1 MLNTKGVRNG
11 LIFSSFRVGLN
22 APPFLPLLGA
32 KELTRPGGKIT
43 PSTTWP
49 YDSPAVE
56 FWNFSLVAAILS
68 LSPPILKDSAMLLVR
83 QGVIN
88 KAEDFAL
95 SMVLFGAEEQEEEYV
110 KTIAR
115 WGMGSC
121 MPHDLYFFLFFFCLA
136 LSKGR
141 LSAKGWA
148 NAEREFVAY
157 RYGQRNI
164 HHLEFYTCVCSDP
177 KEV

>member
-49 YDSPAVE
+49 YDSLAVD
-56 FWNFSLVAAILS
+56 FWNFSLLAAILS

-83 QGVIN
+83 QGVIA

-110 KTIAR
+110 KTIVACP
-115 WGMGSC
+115 MIFIFF
-121 MPHDLYFFLFFFCLA
+121 YFFFLFSPF
-136 LSKGR
+136 KGQAVR
-141 LSAKGWA
+141 
-148 NAEREFVAY
+148 ERVGECGKRMCRV
-157 RYGQRNI
+157 
-164 HHLEFYTCVCSDP
+164 
-177 KEV
+177 

>member
-1 MLNTKGVRNG
+1 M
-11 LIFSSFRVGLN
+11 
-22 APPFLPLLGA
+22 
-32 KELTRPGGKIT
+32 

-68 LSPPILKDSAMLLVR
+68 LSPSILKDSAMLLMR
-83 QGVIN
+83 QGVIA

-110 KTIAR
+110 KTMAR

-121 MPHDLYFFLFFFCLA
+121 MPMIFIFFYFFFLFSPF
-136 LSKGR
+136 KGQAVR
-141 LSAKGWA
+141 
-148 NAEREFVAY
+148 ERVGECGKRMCRV
-157 RYGQRNI
+157 
-164 HHLEFYTCVCSDP
+164 
-177 KEV
+177 